1 MLISAV
7 RQVLLSGF
15 VLVALAGAQAQE
27 AKKECGG
34 IAGLTCES
42 AAFCEWPVG
51 TCNVADQMG
60 TCETKPEIC
69 TRDFV
74 PVCGCDGKTY
84 GNDCERR
91 SAGVSKMAEGPC

>member
-1 MLISAV
+1 M
-7 RQVLLSGF
+7 RQLLLGGF
-15 VLVALAGAQAQE
+15 VLVALAGAHAQE
-27 AKKECGG
+27 AQQPAKKECGG

-42 AAFCEWPVG
+42 SEFCEWPVG
-51 TCNVADQMG
+51 TCSVADQMG

-91 SAGVSKMAEGPC
+91 SAGVAKMAEGPC